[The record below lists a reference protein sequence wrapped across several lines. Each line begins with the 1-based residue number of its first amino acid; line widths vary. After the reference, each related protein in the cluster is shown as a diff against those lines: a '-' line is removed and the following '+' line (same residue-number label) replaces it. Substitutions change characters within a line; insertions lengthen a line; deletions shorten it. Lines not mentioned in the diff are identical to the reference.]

1 VRIVMLGPP
10 ASGKG
15 TQGIRLA
22 EEFGVPHVS
31 SGHLLRESMEAGDPL
46 GIGGIVA
53 RGELVPDEL
62 VQGVLSSALGE
73 GFVLDGYP
81 RTATQ
86 AEWLDR
92 ELGGR
97 DLALDAAVEIAVDQD
112 ALTERMERRARLE
125 NRPDDRPDAFA
136 RRLAEYRTEAPGLR
150 DHYGDRLLIVEG
162 SGTPDEVYD
171 RLLAALRDAG
181 ISPSRA

>member
-1 VRIVMLGPP
+1 MRIVMLGPP

-22 EEFGVPHVS
+22 DEFGVPHVS

-46 GIGGIVA
+46 GIGDIVT

-62 VQGVLSSALGE
+62 VQQLLTSALGE

-81 RTATQ
+81 RTAAQ

-92 ELGGR
+92 ELARRG
-97 DLALDAAVEIAVDQD
+97 LPLDAAVEIAVDED
-112 ALTERMERRARLE
+112 ALVERMERRAELE
-125 NRPDDRPDAFA
+125 GRPDDVPEAFA
-136 RRLAEYRTEAPGLR
+136 RRLAEYGGEAPALR
-150 DHYGDRLLIVEG
+150 AYYGDHLVAVDG
-162 SGTPDEVYD
+162 VGAPDEVYD
-171 RLLAALRDAG
+171 RLLAALRDRG